1 MSEQDV
7 AMTEPDDRRSA
18 ERYAEKLEVTYSL
31 LADEDATPILFHDTE
46 TLDISR
52 AGVRMQLG
60 EEVSAGTL
68 VQICLRVPT
77 LKSPILMMG
86 KIRWSGKIGE
96 GTYQVGIQFFGFLPP
111 GLEQILEQLNRLRTG
126 ATGPAPA

>member
-1 MSEQDV
+1 
-7 AMTEPDDRRSA
+7 
-18 ERYAEKLEVTYSL
+18 
-31 LADEDATPILFHDTE
+31 
-46 TLDISR
+46 
-52 AGVRMQLG
+52 MQLG
-60 EEVSAGTL
+60 EEVTAGTL

-86 KIRWSGKIGE
+86 KIRWCGQLGK